1 MRHGIQDMNHRHLH
15 KTIDGLQITNEGVS
29 LDTPKCSE
37 VLGFHPVRCPYG
49 GTMTREMSD
58 CDGNGCWM
66 SSSSSSETAGAY
78 TGLGRILNKQL
89 ELQIGF

>member
-1 MRHGIQDMNHRHLH
+1 
-15 KTIDGLQITNEGVS
+15 
-29 LDTPKCSE
+29 
-37 VLGFHPVRCPYG
+37 
-49 GTMTREMSD
+49 MTREMSD

-89 ELQIGF
+89 ELQISF